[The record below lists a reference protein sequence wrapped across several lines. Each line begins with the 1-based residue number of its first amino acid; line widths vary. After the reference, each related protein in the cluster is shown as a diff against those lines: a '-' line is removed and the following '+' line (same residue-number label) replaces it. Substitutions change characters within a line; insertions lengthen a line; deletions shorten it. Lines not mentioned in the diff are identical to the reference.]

1 MTCLKAL
8 CIALLLCLCQEVLGA
23 GQPNVIVILTDDQG
37 WGDLSH
43 QRECVH
49 VETPHIDQLAT

>member
-1 MTCLKAL
+1 MVRQRDQNGGHKMTCLKAL
-8 CIALLLCLCQEVLGA
+8 CIALLLCLCHEVLGA

-43 QRECVH
+43 QRE
-49 VETPHIDQLAT
+49 